1 MRRRRAGV
9 VGNRNT
15 PSVRNRTDEVDLAI
29 QYTPTEREEDPAL
42 ADPSSWAALTA
53 QAGLDHATLWAS
65 CQRRRFAR
73 GEVVFHEGDPA
84 GSLHLLERGRVSVQL
99 TTPFGDVAIVDV
111 LRPGDAFGEQSLVDG
126 VGLRT
131 ATVTAL
137 EKVETLALDA
147 QTFANLRTT
156 NPGLDRFLLM
166 VVATRLR
173 ATSQQLLEAL
183 YIHAD
188 VRVLRCV
195 CRLCDVFDVPGGGQ
209 IPMTQADVASMAGVN
224 RSTAN
229 RVLTHVQACGAL
241 ALRRGHIEVLD
252 MEMLRRL
259 SHLPPVATGSRTRS
273 T

>member
-1 MRRRRAGV
+1 
-9 VGNRNT
+9 
-15 PSVRNRTDEVDLAI
+15 
-29 QYTPTEREEDPAL
+29 
-42 ADPSSWAALTA
+42 
-53 QAGLDHATLWAS
+53 
-65 CQRRRFAR
+65 
-73 GEVVFHEGDPA
+73 VVFHEGDPA

-99 TTPFGDVAIVDV
+99 TTPLGEIAIVDV

-166 VVATRLR
+166 VVATRLQS
-173 ATSQQLLEAL
+173 TSHQLLEAL
-183 YIHAD
+183 YVHAD

-195 CRLCDVFDVPGGGQ
+195 CRLCDVFEATSGEQ
-209 IPMTQADVASMAGVN
+209 IPMTQADIASMAGVN

-241 ALRRGHIEVLD
+241 ALHRGHIEVLD
-252 MEMLRRL
+252 METLRRL
-259 SHLPPVATGSRTRS
+259 AQLPSVATGPRSRS